1 MTTERTRWKDY
12 SIAFKG
18 LKEGD
23 HFFEYNLG
31 DAFFG
36 LFEQP
41 QVETGDL
48 KVKVRLIKTTRML
61 ELEFTIDGIARA
73 VCDRC
78 LGPVDVPLYYEGT
91 IYVNFGESFDE
102 PTEEIV
108 VLPYESHTINVAQ
121 YIYEFIVVSMP
132 IRHVHPDKEDGSP
145 GCDPEM
151 LDQLKNY
158 IIDENE
164 ETGSENTD
172 EESIDPRWEELKKLI
187 DKNNNK

>member
-12 SIAFKG
+12 GIAFKG

-41 QVETGDL
+41 QVEAGSL
-48 KVKVRLIKTTRML
+48 NAKVRLIKTSRML
-61 ELEFTIDGIARA
+61 ELEFTIDGVAEA

-78 LGPVDVPLYYEGT
+78 LGPVNVPVHYEGT

-108 VLPYESHTINVAQ
+108 VIPYESHTINVAQ
-121 YIYEFIVVSMP
+121 YLYEFIVVSMP
-132 IRHVHPDKEDGSP
+132 IRHVHPDKEDGTP
-145 GCDPEM
+145 GCDAEM
-151 LDQLKNY
+151 MDQLRNY
-158 IIDENE
+158 MVDENDE
-164 ETGSENTD
+164 AGPENKD
-172 EESIDPRWEELKKLI
+172 EEPIDPRWEELRKLI
-187 DKNNNK
+187 DKNNK